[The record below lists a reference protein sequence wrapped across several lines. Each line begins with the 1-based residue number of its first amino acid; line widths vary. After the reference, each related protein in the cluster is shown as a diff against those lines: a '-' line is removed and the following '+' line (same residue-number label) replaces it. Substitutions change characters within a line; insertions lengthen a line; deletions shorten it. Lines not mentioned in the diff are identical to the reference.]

1 MANPKADQ
9 IHQAGVSMWLDSLSR
24 EMLDSGWLKDKV
36 ESWGLRGQTSNPTIF
51 EKAASVGNA
60 YDNALRDAA
69 ERGLSKEEACWEL
82 MVEDVR
88 RACDLFAPL
97 YKATDAEDG
106 YVSLELDPTRAD
118 DTNASIEQGH
128 EIWKRVGRPNLM
140 LKVPGT
146 PAGLP
151 VIAEMLASGYNV
163 NVTLLFSEERYRE
176 VMEQFLVGLERRAK
190 EGKSLEKIASVA
202 SFFVSRVDGE
212 VDKRLDKIGT
222 PEAKALLGKA
232 AVANARIAYAAFEE
246 VLLNSER
253 FSKLREKGAQIQRPL
268 WASTSTK
275 NPDYPDTLY
284 VDELIGPHCVNT
296 LPENTLEAALDH
308 GKSAVTLNQDN
319 LKKAREELKA
329 LADLG
334 IDMHEIT
341 NVLLVEDGVKKFS
354 QSYVSLLGTIAKEME
369 KFQGAGKA

>member
-1 MANPKADQ
+1 MANAKADQ
-9 IHQAGVSMWLDSLSR
+9 IHKAGVSMWLDSLSR

-36 ESWGLRGQTSNPTIF
+36 NSWGLRGQTSNPTIF
-51 EKAASVGNA
+51 EKAASSGNA
-60 YDNALRDAA
+60 YDKGLKAAA

-82 MVEDVR
+82 MVEDVQ

-97 YKATDAEDG
+97 YKASDKEDG
-106 YVSLELDPTRAD
+106 YVSLELDPTKAN
-118 DTNASIEQGH
+118 DTKASIEQGH
-128 EIWKRVGRPNLM
+128 EIWTRVNRPNLM

-146 PAGLP
+146 PEGLP
-151 VIAEMLASGYNV
+151 VISEMLAAGYNV
-163 NVTLLFSEERYRE
+163 NVTLLFSVERYRE
-176 VMEQFLVGLERRAK
+176 VMEKFLEGFERRVSD
-190 EGKSLEKIASVA
+190 GNSLEGIASVA

-212 VDKRLDKIGT
+212 VDKRLDKIGSD
-222 PEAKALLGKA
+222 EAKALLGKA
-232 AVANARIAYAAFEE
+232 AVANARIAYEAFEE
-246 VLLNSER
+246 VLVNSDR
-253 FSKLREKGAQIQRPL
+253 FAKLKEKGAQIQRPL

-275 NPDYPDTLY
+275 NPSYPDTLY

-308 GKSAVTLNQDN
+308 GKSDVTLNQAN
-319 LKKAREELKA
+319 LKKAKDELKA

-334 IDMHEIT
+334 IDMYQIT

-354 QSYVSLLGTIAKEME
+354 DSYTSLLGTIAKELE